1 MSGIVEG
8 KWIWHDGEFVE
19 WHNAKVHLLS
29 LAVQFGSSV
38 FEGIRCY
45 ETPRGPAIFRWH
57 EHLRRLYDSAK
68 IYRMEI
74 AQTPDELTAVVAEL
88 IEMNELSSCYIRPM
102 ILRGYGASGMLP
114 VGCLTESWIA
124 CWPWGTYLGEGALE
138 NGVDVCVSSWNR
150 PAPNTYPSLA
160 KAAGHYNNA
169 QLIKMEAV
177 ANGYAEAIALAPD
190 GVVSEGSG
198 QNLFLVRDGTLYTP
212 GVDGTILEG
221 ITRATILQIAADMG
235 IRTLQKAL
243 PREMLYTADEL
254 FFTGTAAEVTP
265 IRSVDKIEIGTG
277 RAGEVTLKLQ
287 RRFMDIVHGRVS
299 DDHGWLTH
307 VRDVRAR
314 PRLAS

>member
-8 KWIWHDGEFVE
+8 KWIWHDGEFIA
-19 WHNAKVHLLS
+19 WHDAKVHLLS

-45 ETPRGPAIFRWH
+45 ETSRGPAIFRWH

-74 AQTPDELTAVVAEL
+74 PHTPDELTAVVAEL
-88 IEMNELSSCYIRPM
+88 IERNELSSCYIRPM
-102 ILRGYGASGMLP
+102 ILRGYGAAGMLP
-114 VGCLTESWIA
+114 VGCPTESWIA

-150 PAPNTYPSLA
+150 PEPNTFPSLA

-177 ANGYAEAIALAPD
+177 ANGYAEAIALGPD

-221 ITRATILQIAADMG
+221 ITRATILQIATDMG
-235 IRTLQKAL
+235 IRTQQKAL

-265 IRSVDKIEIGTG
+265 IRSVDHIDVGTG
-277 RAGEVTLKLQ
+277 RAGEITLKLQ
-287 RRFMDIVHGRVS
+287 RRFMDIVHGRTS

-307 VRDVRAR
+307 VRDIRSR